1 MQRIDPTM
9 LDVRGLCAGYGRAQ
23 ILFDLSFDVRRGEVV
38 VLLGRN
44 GGGKSTTLKTIAGL
58 LRATRGE
65 IRLDQARVD
74 RLPPHSIARAGVG
87 YVPEDRRIFAGLSV
101 AENLEVG
108 RQPARDG
115 LPPWTFER
123 LCTLFPN
130 LAELADRPG
139 GRISGGEQQ
148 MLAIARALM
157 GNPRLMLLDE
167 PTEGLAP
174 IVVAQLA
181 RALRDLKRQGVSI
194 LLSEQNLR
202 FAEATADRA
211 YALESGH
218 IRFAGTMREFA
229 LDAKAREEFLGLA

>member
-9 LDVRGLCAGYGRAQ
+9 LDVRGLCAGYGGAQ
-23 ILFDLSFDVRRGEVV
+23 ILFDLSFDVARGEVV
-38 VLLGRN
+38 VLFGRN
-44 GGGKSTTLKTIAGL
+44 GAGKSTTLKTIAGL

-65 IRLDQARVD
+65 IRLDQAPID
-74 RLPPHSIARAGVG
+74 RLPPYLIARDGVA
-87 YVPEDRRIFAGLSV
+87 YVPEDRRIFTSLSV

-108 RQPARDG
+108 RRPARDG

-130 LAELADRPG
+130 LAELSERPG

-174 IVVAQLA
+174 IIIAELAQ
-181 RALRDLKRQGVSI
+181 ALCDLKRQGVSI

-202 FAEATADRA
+202 FAGAVADRA

-229 LDAKAREEFLGLA
+229 HDAKAREEVLGLA

>member
-1 MQRIDPTM
+1 MQRTDPAM
-9 LDVRGLCAGYGRAQ
+9 LDVHGLCAGYGGAQ
-23 ILFDLSFDVRRGEVV
+23 ILFDLNVEVGGGEVV

-44 GGGKSTTLKTIAGL
+44 GAGKSTTLKTIAGL

-65 IRLDQARVD
+65 IRLDQARID
-74 RLPPHSIARAGVG
+74 RLPPYLIARAGVG
-87 YVPEDRRIFAGLSV
+87 YVPEDRRIFTSLSI

-108 RQPARDG
+108 RQPPREG
-115 LPPWTFER
+115 LPPWTFDR

-130 LAELADRPG
+130 LAELPDRPG

-157 GNPRLMLLDE
+157 GNPRLLLLDE

-174 IVVAQLA
+174 IIVAQLA
-181 RALRDLKRQGVSI
+181 QALRDLKRQGVSI

-202 FAEATADRA
+202 FSEAVADRA

-218 IRFAGTMREFA
+218 ILFAGTMREFA
-229 LDAKAREEFLGLA
+229 NDVKAREELLGLA